1 VQEDGLVS
9 DARLGADER
18 ELSARALHGDEEAL
32 GRLLA
37 LYQGWAYNLAYR
49 VLGHEADAR
58 DAVQEAFLTTVR
70 TLRGDGSPPRS
81 ADSFKP
87 WLRRVVSNAAVTQI
101 RRRNGVHALSVDDV
115 EESLP
120 GPSSVEPGPA
130 AEQIELRGQVL
141 QVLLGLPETQRVA
154 LALREYLGAS
164 YDEIAETLDLPRTA
178 IGTLL
183 FRARAAFRSSYERVA
198 ESAPPIDCPDLV
210 PLFASIID
218 GEPQPGDW
226 MTLEAHLK
234 GCEACSG
241 ELESQRRARRMYG
254 ILPLLAL
261 PAGWEPIKSAL
272 AGAAVAG
279 SGAAS
284 VAPAGMAAPS
294 AASAPVGA
302 SIAPMGT
309 SVSAAASATPAAA
322 SLPVAAS
329 ATPVAVSGGLASS
342 SGLAGLFAGLSG
354 AKVTLAALAT
364 ATLVGAG
371 VAAGQFGGLGAATD
385 AAPSPVTALVASPT
399 PITAASPGAGAAP
412 IAVVASPDGSPSAIA
427 SPGVAAPSPSAVTVA
442 SPSPAA
448 SLGLGSSPPPV
459 ASPSPAADNGARPP
473 VRGVSPLAAAPI
485 APLTADLVALASP
498 APVVASPMP
507 TDTLTPI
514 ASATPTVTPSPTP
527 TASATPTPSPT
538 ASPTRTASSTP
549 LPSSAMSVTPPAS
562 GTPTTSAPAA
572 PSPTP

>member
-1 VQEDGLVS
+1 
-9 DARLGADER
+9 
-18 ELSARALHGDEEAL
+18 
-32 GRLLA
+32 
-37 LYQGWAYNLAYR
+37 
-49 VLGHEADAR
+49 
-58 DAVQEAFLTTVR
+58 
-70 TLRGDGSPPRS
+70 LRGDGSPPRS

-101 RRRNGVHALSVDDV
+101 RRRHGVHALPVDEV

-130 AEQIELRGQVL
+130 AEQVELRGQVL

-198 ESAPPIDCPDLV
+198 ESAPPVDCPDLV

-254 ILPLLAL
+254 ILPLLVL

-272 AGAAVAG
+272 GGAAVAG

-284 VAPAGMAAPS
+284 VAPAATAAPS
-294 AASAPVGA
+294 AASAPMGA
-302 SIAPMGT
+302 TTAPVGT
-309 SVSAAASATPAAA
+309 SAQVAASATPAAV
-322 SLPVAAS
+322 SVPVAAS
-329 ATPVAVSGGLASS
+329 AAPTVASAAPVAASGGLASGG
-342 SGLAGLFAGLSG
+342 GLTGLLAGLSG
-354 AKVTLAALAT
+354 AKLTLAALAT
-364 ATLVGAG
+364 ATVVGAG
-371 VAAGQFGGLGAATD
+371 VVAGPFGGLGPTSDAT
-385 AAPSPVTALVASPT
+385 PSPVTALVASPS
-399 PITAASPGAGAAP
+399 PVVAASPAAGASQPEVLAP
-412 IAVVASPDGSPSAIA
+412 LVGSPTLVASTD
-427 SPGVAAPSPSAVTVA
+427 VATVA
-442 SPSPAA
+442 SPTVIAAGSPMPGLSPTPGA
-448 SLGLGSSPPPV
+448 SPTPGSSPGAAPL
-459 ASPSPAADNGARPP
+459 PAADAAPSS
-473 VRGVSPLAAAPI
+473 VVSTSPLTV
-485 APLTADLVALASP
+485 APLAPVPSVLLALASP

-507 TDTLTPI
+507 TATLAPT
-514 ASATPTVTPSPTP
+514 ASETPTATASPFPTP
-527 TASATPTPSPT
+527 TTSPT
-538 ASPTRTASSTP
+538 ASPTLIASATP
-549 LPSSAMSVTPPAS
+549 SPSPVDTVTPAAS
-562 GTPTTSAPAA
+562 WTPTISAPSA